1 MTDTDSLLTRFRGFE
16 DKYPHRL
23 ADRFPHVVKHIE
35 ELWSDPEAMLEY
47 FGDLLIPIR
56 PGRKGFPPEI
66 AAEIFALSMAYDTI
80 RNANTN
86 QRMDV
91 WEYERA
97 VAELE
102 QLGIP
107 RTASSFARAAEAGDH
122 GLCMMLISAG
132 LSVDTRDARHWTP
145 LMIASFNGKE
155 ALALGLILHG
165 ADVRAQDKGGYGPMH
180 WAAYNGFARVVR
192 LLLLEGG
199 AVNASSRSGI
209 TPLLQAS
216 ARGRSLAVAELLKG
230 GADPNIAAVDG
241 TTPLIKAVANGHL
254 EVINQL
260 LEAGAAVQVTM
271 KDGTSLV
278 QIAKGSKY
286 RRIRHRIAEAL
297 AAELKQAA

>member
-1 MTDTDSLLTRFRGFE
+1 MTDTDSLLDRFHGFE
-16 DKYPHRL
+16 DKYPHNL
-23 ADRFPHVVKHIE
+23 GEHFPHVVRRMA
-35 ELWSDPEAMLEY
+35 ELWSDPDAMLEY
-47 FGDLLIPIR
+47 FSDLLIPSR
-56 PGRKGFPPEI
+56 PGRKGFPPAI

-80 RNANTN
+80 RSANKEK
-86 QRMDV
+86 RMDV
-91 WEYERA
+91 WEFERA

-107 RTASSFARAAEAGDH
+107 KTANSFARAAEAGDH
-122 GLCMMLISAG
+122 HLCMLLISSG
-132 LSVDTRDARHWTP
+132 LDVDTRDARYWTP

-180 WAAYNGFARVVR
+180 WAAYNGYARVVR

-216 ARGRSLAVAELLKG
+216 ARGRTLAVAELLKG

-254 EVINQL
+254 EVIHQL
-260 LEAGAAVQVTM
+260 LEAGAAVDVTM
-271 KDGTSLV
+271 KDGTSLL

-286 RRIRHRIAEAL
+286 RRVRQRIAEAF
-297 AAELKQAA
+297 QAAV